1 MTPLPGILLHAPDVA
16 QRLAEAEATI
26 EALLA
31 GQIDAVVDAKSHTPV
46 LLAQAQEDL
55 RRSQKRLRDIIDGL
69 GPSMFVGLLTP
80 AGILLEANRPVLA
93 AAGLKPEEVIGKPF
107 EDTPW
112 WSFSPESRQRLR
124 ATIARAARGEA
135 SRYDV
140 QLRVAQGQLIDVDF
154 SLQPL
159 RDETGAVVY
168 LVPSATIITERKQIE
183 NALRESNETFH
194 HLADNI
200 TDVFWI
206 RSPDMRDVHYIS
218 PAYERI
224 WGRPVNTLYSQP
236 RQWTEHIV
244 PEDRARVEAAFAT
257 LKSDVPNIDIEYRI
271 ARPDGEIRWVR
282 SRGFQVRDAAGT
294 LVRLIGIISDTTEPR
309 RLQSELMVS
318 DRMAS
323 VGTLA
328 AGVAHEINNPLAA
341 VMANLEFMSESLA
354 TMGPQPSAT
363 WVLEELKQPLE
374 EAREAAQMVRLIVR
388 DLKIF
393 SRSPAEE
400 PTGAVDV
407 RAIMESSL
415 RMAWNE
421 IRHRA
426 QLVKHY
432 GVVPGVMAN
441 EARLGQ
447 VFLNLIVN
455 AAQALPEGRAEH
467 HEVRVT
473 TRLDGAR
480 VIIEVTDTG
489 SGIPPEIIGRIF
501 DAFFT
506 TKPIGVGT
514 GLGLAICHRIVTDM
528 GGELTV
534 ESEVGKGTTFRV
546 ALPVADE
553 PESKVALPVEPV
565 SAVGRRGRI
574 LVVDDEQLVLQGVKR
589 ILFKEHDVVAVP
601 AAAEALALC
610 AGGEKFDVIL
620 CDLMM
625 PDMTGMDFHEQL
637 LRVAPDLIDRV
648 IFMTGGAFTARA
660 QQFLSETPKEHI
672 EKPFRPANLRAIIQ
686 RYLR

>member
-1 MTPLPGILLHAPDVA
+1 VTVNVLQTPDLA

-26 EALLA
+26 EALLS
-31 GQIDAVVDAKSHTPV
+31 GQIDAVVDSKSHTPV
-46 LLAQAQEDL
+46 LLAQAQEAL
-55 RRSQKRLRDIIDGL
+55 RQSQKRLRDIIDGL

-80 AGILLEANRPVLA
+80 GGILLEANRPVLE
-93 AAGLKPEEVIGKPF
+93 AAGLEPEDVVGKPF
-107 EDTPW
+107 EDTYW
-112 WSFSPESRQRLR
+112 WSFSPESRARLR
-124 ATIARAARGEA
+124 ATIDRAARGEA

-140 QLRVAQGQLIDVDF
+140 QIRAAHGELIDVDF

-159 RDETGAVVY
+159 RDETGAVVF
-168 LVPSATIITERKQIE
+168 LVPSGTIITARKRTE
-183 NALRESNETFH
+183 NALRESNENFH

-206 RSPDMRDVHYIS
+206 RSPDMRDVQYIS

-224 WGRPVNTLYSQP
+224 WGRRVDTLYSQP
-236 RQWTEHIV
+236 LQWSDHIL
-244 PEDRARVEAAFAT
+244 PEDRARVDAAFAT
-257 LKSDVPNIDIEYRI
+257 LRGDVPSIDLEYRI
-271 ARPDGEIRWVR
+271 VRPDGAIRWVR

-294 LVRLIGIISDTTEPR
+294 LIRLIGIITDMTAPR
-309 RLQSELMVS
+309 DLQAQLMVS

-363 WVLEELKQPLE
+363 WLLGELKEPLD

-393 SRSPAEE
+393 SRSPADE
-400 PTGAVDV
+400 PSGAVDV
-407 RAIMESSL
+407 KAIMESST

-426 QLVKHY
+426 QLVKRY
-432 GVVPGVMAN
+432 GVVPGVKAN

-467 HEVRVT
+467 NEICVS
-473 TRLDGAR
+473 TRLEGKR
-480 VIIEVTDTG
+480 VIVEVSDTG
-489 SGIPPEIIGRIF
+489 SGIRPEIIGRIF

-553 PESKVALPVEPV
+553 PASKA
-565 SAVGRRGRI
+565 AVLIAPSPAMGRRGRI

-589 ILFKEHDVVAVP
+589 MLLKEHDVVAVS

-610 AGGEKFDVIL
+610 SGGEKFDVIL

-625 PDMTGMDFHEQL
+625 PDMTGMDFHAEL
-637 LRVAPDLIDRV
+637 SRVAPDLVHRI

-660 QQFLSETPKEHI
+660 QQFLSETLIEHI
-672 EKPFRPANLRAIIQ
+672 EKPFHPANLRAIIQ
-686 RYLR
+686 RHLR

>member
-1 MTPLPGILLHAPDVA
+1 MTAGTLLDTRDLAR
-16 QRLAEAEATI
+16 RLAEAEATI
-26 EALLA
+26 EALLS

-46 LLAQAQEDL
+46 LLAQAQEEL

-69 GPSMFVGLLTP
+69 GPSMFVGLMTP
-80 AGILLEANRPVLA
+80 EGILLEANRPVLA
-93 AAGLKPEEVIGKPF
+93 AADLQPEDVMGKPF
-107 EDTPW
+107 EDTYW
-112 WSFSPESRQRLR
+112 WSFSPESRARMR
-124 ATIARAARGEA
+124 ATIERAARGEA

-140 QLRVAQGQLIDVDF
+140 QVRAARGELIDVDF

-159 RDETGAVVY
+159 RDETGAVVF
-168 LVPSATIITERKQIE
+168 LVPSGTIITARKRTE
-183 NALRESNETFH
+183 NALRESNENFH

-206 RSPDMRDVHYIS
+206 RSPDMRDVQYIS

-224 WGRPVNTLYSQP
+224 WGRPVDTLYSQP
-236 RQWTEHIV
+236 QQWTDHIL

-257 LKSDVPNIDIEYRI
+257 LRVHVPSIDVEYRI
-271 ARPDGEIRWVR
+271 VRPDGEIRWVR

-294 LVRLIGIISDTTEPR
+294 LIRLIGIITDMTAPR
-309 RLQSELMVS
+309 DLQAQLMVS

-354 TMGPQPSAT
+354 TIGPQPSAT
-363 WVLEELKQPLE
+363 WLLEELKEPLA

-393 SRSPAEE
+393 SRSPADE

-407 RAIMESSL
+407 KTIMESSL

-432 GVVPGVMAN
+432 GVVPGVKGN

-467 HEVRVT
+467 NEIRVS
-473 TRLDGAR
+473 TRLDGQR
-480 VIIEVTDTG
+480 VIIEVSDTG
-489 SGIPPEIIGRIF
+489 PGIPPEIIGRIF

-506 TKPIGVGT
+506 TKPVGVGT
-514 GLGLAICHRIVTDM
+514 GLGLAICHRLVTDM

-534 ESEVGKGTTFRV
+534 ASQPGKGATFRV
-546 ALPVADE
+546 ALPVAHE
-553 PESKVALPVEPV
+553 PEHKAPEAVKELPA
-565 SAVGRRGRI
+565 SHRHGRI
-574 LVVDDEQLVLQGVKR
+574 LVVDDEDLVLRGVKR
-589 ILFKEHDVVAVP
+589 MLIKEHTVVAVTT
-601 AAAEALALC
+601 AADALSLC
-610 AGGEKFDVIL
+610 AAGEQFDVIL

-625 PDMTGMDFHEQL
+625 PDMTGMDFHGEL
-637 LRVAPDLIDRV
+637 SRRAPDLAGRI
-648 IFMTGGAFTARA
+648 IFMTGGAFTAKA
-660 QQFLSETPKEHI
+660 QRFLSETSIEHI
-672 EKPFRPANLRAIIQ
+672 EKPFHPANLRAIVQ
-686 RYLR
+686 RHLR

>member
-1 MTPLPGILLHAPDVA
+1 
-16 QRLAEAEATI
+16 
-26 EALLA
+26 
-31 GQIDAVVDAKSHTPV
+31 
-46 LLAQAQEDL
+46 
-55 RRSQKRLRDIIDGL
+55 
-69 GPSMFVGLLTP
+69 
-80 AGILLEANRPVLA
+80 
-93 AAGLKPEEVIGKPF
+93 
-107 EDTPW
+107 
-112 WSFSPESRQRLR
+112 
-124 ATIARAARGEA
+124 
-135 SRYDV
+135 
-140 QLRVAQGQLIDVDF
+140 
-154 SLQPL
+154 
-159 RDETGAVVY
+159 
-168 LVPSATIITERKQIE
+168 
-183 NALRESNETFH
+183 
-194 HLADNI
+194 
-200 TDVFWI
+200 
-206 RSPDMRDVHYIS
+206 
-218 PAYERI
+218 
-224 WGRPVNTLYSQP
+224 VNTLYSQP
-236 RQWTEHIV
+236 LQWPDHIV
-244 PEDRARVEAAFAT
+244 PEDRARVDGAFAT
-257 LKSDVPNIDIEYRI
+257 LRGDMPNIDVEYRI
-271 ARPDGEIRWVR
+271 ARPGGEIRWVR

-294 LVRLIGIISDTTEPR
+294 LIRLIGIITDITAPR
-309 RLQSELMVS
+309 DLQAQLMVS

-354 TMGPQPSAT
+354 TMGPHPSAT
-363 WVLEELKQPLE
+363 WLLGEFKEPLE

-393 SRSPAEE
+393 SRSPADE

-407 RAIMESSL
+407 KAIMESST

-432 GVVPGVMAN
+432 GVVPGVKAN

-467 HEVRVT
+467 NEICVS
-473 TRLDGAR
+473 TRLEGKR
-480 VIIEVTDTG
+480 VIVEVSDTG
-489 SGIPPEIIGRIF
+489 AGIPPEIIGRIF

-506 TKPIGVGT
+506 TKPVGVGT
-514 GLGLAICHRIVTDM
+514 GLGLAICHRLVTDI

-534 ESEVGKGTTFRV
+534 QSEVGRGTTFRV
-546 ALPVADE
+546 ALPVAEE
-553 PESKVALPVEPV
+553 PESKVAQPVEHVPGT
-565 SAVGRRGRI
+565 GRRGRI

-589 ILFKEHDVVAVP
+589 MLFKEHEVVAVR

-610 AGGEKFDVIL
+610 AGGDKFDVIL

-625 PDMTGMDFHEQL
+625 PDMTGMDFHDEL
-637 LRVAPDLIDRV
+637 SRVAPHLLDRV